1 MELRRWVAVSAA
13 ALLAA
18 SCASTKPVDMDE
30 PRRVVG
36 TENDVRVDAE
46 VIGDT
51 LQTSTII
58 SLKYDV
64 TNNRPTAIAVA
75 DLVPDANYDPETRT
89 VTINLGSEVPGK
101 ELLPRLI
108 AIPPGGK
115 KSFSAAAHVNII
127 VGETAATPLTRY
139 PNALQIKL
147 NFLSDT
153 KPFEQLIDIPE
164 RGVHNPKLADA
175 LFGTWLDR
183 NESVLTNSLPMRWSA
198 PKEALNPFPARRR
211 RP

>member
-1 MELRRWVAVSAA
+1 MKVRSWVFVSVVLAA
-13 ALLAA
+13 AA
-18 SCASTKPVDMDE
+18 CASNKPVDMSE

-51 LQTSTII
+51 LQTSTVI

-64 TNNRPTAIAVA
+64 TNNRPAAIAVA
-75 DLVPDANYDPETRT
+75 DLVPEANYDPDTRT

-108 AIPPGGK
+108 SIPPGGK
-115 KSFSAAAHVNII
+115 KSFSTAAHVNII
-127 VGETAATPLTRY
+127 VGETASTPLTRY

-147 NFLSDT
+147 NFLGDT
-153 KPFEQLIDIPE
+153 KPFEQLINIPE
-164 RGVHNPKLADA
+164 RGVHNPQLADA
-175 LFGTWLDR
+175 LFPTWLDR
-183 NESVLTNSLPMRWSA
+183 NETVLTNSLPMRWSA
-198 PKEALNPFPARRR
+198 PKEMVNPFPPRRR

>member
-1 MELRRWVAVSAA
+1 MKVCSWVVVSAA
-13 ALLAA
+13 LFVAA
-18 SCASTKPVDMDE
+18 SCSSSKPVDMSE

-51 LQTSTII
+51 LQTSTVI

-64 TNNRPTAIAVA
+64 TNNRAVPIAFA
-75 DLVPDANYDPETRT
+75 DLVPETNYDPDTRT
-89 VTINLGSEVPGK
+89 VTINLGSEVPGH
-101 ELLPRLI
+101 ELLPRLVS
-108 AIPPGGK
+108 IPPGGR

-127 VGETAATPLTRY
+127 VGESAATPLTRF

-147 NFLSDT
+147 NFLGDT
-153 KPFEQLIDIPE
+153 KPFQELIDIPE
-164 RGVHNPKLADA
+164 RGVYNPKLADA
-175 LFGTWLDR
+175 LFPTWLDR
-183 NESVLTNSLPMRWSA
+183 NEVVLTNSLPMRWQA
-198 PKEALNPFPARRR
+198 PREMLNPFPPRRR

>member
-1 MELRRWVAVSAA
+1 VKLRSWVFVSAA
-13 ALLAA
+13 LIAA
-18 SCASTKPVDMDE
+18 ACASNKPVDMDE

-46 VIGDT
+46 VLGDT
-51 LQTSTII
+51 LQTSTVI

-64 TNNRPTAIAVA
+64 TNNRTAAIAVA
-75 DLVPDANYDPETRT
+75 DLVPYADYDPDTRI

-108 AIPPGGK
+108 SIPPGGK
-115 KSFSAAAHVNII
+115 KSFSTAAHVNII
-127 VGETAATPLTRY
+127 VGDSAPTPLTRY

-164 RGVHNPKLADA
+164 RGVHNPQLADA
-175 LFGTWLDR
+175 LFPTWLDR
-183 NESVLTNSLPMRWSA
+183 NETVLTNSLPMRWSA
-198 PKEALNPFPARRR
+198 PKEMLNPFPARRR

>member
-1 MELRRWVAVSAA
+1 VKLQSWVVVAVAVLFAA
-13 ALLAA
+13 A
-18 SCASTKPVDMDE
+18 CASKPVDMDE

-51 LQTSTII
+51 FQTSTVI

-64 TNNRPTAIAVA
+64 TNNRTTSIAVA
-75 DLVPDANYDPETRT
+75 DLVPDANYDPDTRT

-115 KSFSAAAHVNII
+115 KSFSGAAHVNLIM
-127 VGETAATPLTRY
+127 GETAVTPLTRF

-147 NFLSDT
+147 NFLGDT

-164 RGVHNPKLADA
+164 RGVYNPKLADA
-175 LFGTWLDR
+175 LFPTWLDR
-183 NESVLTNSLPMRWSA
+183 NESVITNSLPMRWSG
-198 PKEALNPFPARRR
+198 PKEAPSPFPGRRR